1 MNKKFADVIIDISHE
16 KVDRPFQYKIPE
28 GLKETLAVGMCVQI
42 PFGKGNKLRTGYVV
56 DITDTPDYPED
67 KIKEINQIVTENL
80 PMEARSI
87 ELAGWMKKR
96 YGGTMIQA
104 MKTVLPVKQEMKA
117 ALQKEVTLV
126 VSHDVACNYL
136 AQAKARKQVGKI
148 RLLEALLPGATVDY
162 RMLTGELAVSP
173 QTIKSMEAQGVLRID
188 TFQEYRNPI
197 RFAGTETGKKELT
210 IKQQAIVDAFL
221 ADYDRGI
228 LTPALLHG
236 VTGSG
241 KTEIYMELIEAM
253 IQRGRQAI
261 VLIPEIALTY
271 QTVMRFYQR
280 FGNVVSVVNSRL
292 SAGEKYDQYQRAKEG
307 KVKVMIGPRSA
318 LFTPFENLG
327 LIVMDEEH
335 EPVYKSDSMPKYHA
349 REVAVKL
356 AQMTGACVLM
366 GSATPSLEA
375 NYKAMAGE
383 YRKYVLSER
392 IGSAQLPKVEIVDMV
407 GELRNG
413 NTSLFSHYLYQ
424 EMQQTLSR
432 GEQIMLFLNRRGFS
446 GLVTCRACGYVYKCP
461 HCDVSLTQHK
471 DKLICHYCGHEEP
484 AIHKKTL
491 CPQCKKTLPNG
502 NTTVGGLN
510 LGTAKIEEQLSA
522 MFPAARILRMD
533 ADTTRKKGEY
543 EKILAAFSAGEADI
557 LLGTQMIVKGHD
569 FKNVTLVGVLMADI
583 SMYAAD
589 YRAGERTFQLLSQAA
604 GRAGRGEKEGKA
616 IIQTYKTDHYCL
628 RHCVSQDYDAF
639 YEEEMAYRM
648 LMDYPP
654 AHHMLA
660 IMLSGES
667 EGKTKALAAMLAEQ
681 LKNADSKLRIIGP
694 APAGIGKINDK
705 YRQVIYIKHAEI
717 KQLIHVK
724 DMAERIIK
732 EREEAF
738 KGIQIQIDMDPVHAY

>member
-1 MNKKFADVIIDISHE
+1 MDRRFADVIIDISHE
-16 KVDRPFQYKIPE
+16 KVDRPFQYKIPQRMRD
-28 GLKETLAVGMCVQI
+28 LLAIGMCVRI

-56 DITDTPDYPED
+56 DITDDPDYPED
-67 KIKEINQIVTENL
+67 KIKEIEQIVTENL

-87 ELAGWMKKR
+87 ELAGWMKQR

-104 MKTVLPVKQEMKA
+104 MKTVLPVKREKKQV
-117 ALQKEVTLV
+117 LQREVTLV
-126 VSHDVACNYL
+126 VSRDEACSYL
-136 AQAKARKQVGKI
+136 AQAKAKHQVGKV
-148 RLLEALLPGATVDY
+148 RLLEALLPGTTVGY
-162 RMLTGELAVSP
+162 SMLTGELSVSP
-173 QTIKSMEAQGVLRID
+173 QTIKSMEAQGLLRID

-197 RFAGTETGKKELT
+197 RFAAGESQKKTLT
-210 IKQQAIVDAFL
+210 PKQQVIVDAFL
-221 ADYDRGI
+221 NDYDRGI
-228 LTPALLHG
+228 KNPALLHG

-241 KTEIYMELIEAM
+241 KTEIYMELIEGMLA
-253 IQRGRQAI
+253 RGRQAI

-280 FGNVVSVVNSRL
+280 FGDIVSVMNSKL
-292 SAGEKYDQYQRAKEG
+292 SEGEKYDQFQRAKEG
-307 KVKVMIGPRSA
+307 AVKVMIGPRSA

-327 LIVMDEEH
+327 LIVIDEEH

-356 AQMTGACVLM
+356 AQMYGACVLM

-375 NYKAMAGE
+375 NYKASAGK
-383 YRKYVLSER
+383 YRKYVLDER
-392 IGSAQLPKVEIVDMV
+392 IGAAQLPQVEIVDMI

-413 NTSLFSHYLYQ
+413 NPSLFSNYLYQ
-424 EMQQTLSR
+424 EMQQTLAR
-432 GEQIMLFLNRRGFS
+432 GEQMMLFLNRRGVS

-461 HCDVSLTQHK
+461 HCDVSLTQHNH
-471 DKLICHYCGHEEP
+471 KLICHYCGHEEP
-484 AIHKKTL
+484 AVHERTL
-491 CPQCKKTLPNG
+491 CPQCRKTLPNG
-502 NTTVGGLN
+502 KTTVGGLN
-510 LGTAKIEEQLSA
+510 LGTAKIEEQLTT
-522 MFPAARILRMD
+522 MFPKARILRMD

-543 EKILAAFSAGEADI
+543 EKILAAFSEGEADI

-604 GRAGRGEKEGKA
+604 GRAGRGEKAGKA
-616 IIQTYKTDHYCL
+616 IIQTYKPDHYCL

-667 EGKTKALAAMLAEQ
+667 EAKLIRLAGMLSSELKKAEQ
-681 LKNADSKLRIIGP
+681 QIRLIGP

-705 YRQVIYIKHAEI
+705 YRQMIYIKHAEI
-717 KQLIHVK
+717 EELIRIK
-724 DMAERIIK
+724 DTAERIVRS
-732 EREEAF
+732 REDAF
-738 KGIQIQIDMDPVHAY
+738 REIQVQFDTDPVHAY